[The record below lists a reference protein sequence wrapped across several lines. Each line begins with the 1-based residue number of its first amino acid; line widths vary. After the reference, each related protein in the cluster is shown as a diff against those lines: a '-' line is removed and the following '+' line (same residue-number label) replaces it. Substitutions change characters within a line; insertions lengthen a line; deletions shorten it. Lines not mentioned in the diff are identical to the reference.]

1 MNFLSFDESN
11 LRLSSNALSGDALR
25 LPGEAS
31 VKARIPGTPG
41 NTKIFC
47 HYFFLY
53 STFFF
58 KLFHLDYPSS
68 DCRMGKQ

>member
-31 VKARIPGTPG
+31 GKARIPETLG

-68 DCRMGKQ
+68 DCRVGKQ

>member
-11 LRLSSNALSGDALR
+11 LRLSGDALR

-31 VKARIPGTPG
+31 GKARIPETSG

-47 HYFFLY
+47 YYFFLF

-68 DCRMGKQ
+68 DCRVGKP

>member
-11 LRLSSNALSGDALR
+11 LRLSGDAPR
-25 LPGEAS
+25 LSGEAS
-31 VKARIPGTPG
+31 GKAKIPQTSG

-47 HYFFLY
+47 YYFFLY